1 MPRLPHARQFTN
13 RKAMAK
19 KSGYTWH
26 LSAEEFESLAMQ
38 PCTDCATTPCR
49 GVYRRDVSTE
59 APFDVDNCLPL
70 CADCGRRRPKR
81 PRVERKV
88 QVTTTTP
95 MPTNEELLRL
105 LAEARQPTFVLCP
118 VAMND
123 VLLQALLSQPIPIA
137 SQEQIDTISNVD
149 LPESVVDE
157 LRCIFNQSS
166 SEQQQEAVFS

>member
-1 MPRLPHARQFTN
+1 
-13 RKAMAK
+13 
-19 KSGYTWH
+19 
-26 LSAEEFESLAMQ
+26 
-38 PCTDCATTPCR
+38 
-49 GVYRRDVSTE
+49 
-59 APFDVDNCLPL
+59 
-70 CADCGRRRPKR
+70 
-81 PRVERKV
+81 
-88 QVTTTTP
+88 

-123 VLLQALLSQPIPIA
+123 MLLQALLSQPIPIA

-166 SEQQQEAVFS
+166 SSEQQQEAVFS

>member
-26 LSAEEFESLAMQ
+26 LTAEEFESLAMQ

-59 APFDVDNCLPL
+59 APFSVDNCLPL

-81 PRVERKV
+81 PRLERKI
-88 QVTTTTP
+88 TP
-95 MPTNEELLRL
+95 TAPTPSNDELLRL
-105 LAEARQPTFVLCP
+105 LAEASAARQPTFVLCP

-123 VLLQALLSQPIPIA
+123 VLLQALLSQPMAIA

-149 LPESVVDE
+149 IPESVVDE
-157 LRCIFNQSS
+157 LRTIF
-166 SEQQQEAVFS
+166 QQQEEAVA